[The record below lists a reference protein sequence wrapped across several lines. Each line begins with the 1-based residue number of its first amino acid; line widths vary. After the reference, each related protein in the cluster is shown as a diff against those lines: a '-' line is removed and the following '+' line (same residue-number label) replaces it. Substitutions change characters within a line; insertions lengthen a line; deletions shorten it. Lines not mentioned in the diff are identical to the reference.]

1 MKNSEW
7 VCCFCH
13 GEIKVDFTNPCFLN
27 LSTNR
32 DRNEVQEL
40 TCHTDC
46 MNQRLH
52 PEFSLL
58 THES

>member
-13 GEIKVDFTNPCFLN
+13 EEIKVDFTNPCFLN

-46 MNQRLH
+46 LNQRLH

-58 THES
+58 TQS